1 MLTIPQRLLA
11 FATVTLALLTG
22 LTPVAMA
29 EGNVQCTGIGASG
42 NGCSSATVTV
52 VITIDG
58 QQIETSLSGDQSSV
72 VCRTVRGVEVG
83 STMVVPCET
92 SAGWWSGSRNCYV
105 KLAAPQPDFS
115 SPVWEGHTTGKIYDC
130 TLPAGVGGPGLSFWS
145 DTPPV
150 STAQVAQLAA
160 RAVQTLGLTAVDI
173 GMAPT
178 PTSLDPTSIG
188 IVGLPNWMW
197 VKNPSPRT
205 YGPAV
210 GSASSGGVTVTV
222 TAKVDRVTW
231 TMGDGTPPIVCTTAG
246 TPYAASY
253 GGAPSPDCGHTPGY
267 QKQGTYRVTADSH
280 WAISY
285 SSNVGIGGTLAMN
298 LTRSSSITVGELQ
311 AAVVPGR

>member
-1 MLTIPQRLLA
+1 MLTRALRLTASLFLVLAASLVASIPA
-11 FATVTLALLTG
+11 NADATGT
-22 LTPVAMA
+22 
-29 EGNVQCTGIGASG
+29 CTGISQDM
-42 NGCSSATVTV
+42 NGCSSAVVTV
-52 VITIDG
+52 IVTVDG
-58 QQIETSLSGDQSSV
+58 QAIETTLTSDAAV
-72 VCRTVRGVEVG
+72 VCRTTWGNSVG
-83 STMVVPCET
+83 QPMVVPCET
-92 SAGWWSGSRNCYV
+92 SDGWWSGSRNCYV
-105 KLAAPQPDFS
+105 KASNPQPPLT
-115 SPVWEGHTTGKIYDC
+115 SPAWQGQTIGKIYDC
-130 TLPAGVGGPGLSFWS
+130 TLPSGVAGPTITFWS

-150 STAQVAQLAA
+150 STAQVAQLVA
-160 RAVQTLGLTAVDI
+160 RAVQTLGLTAIDI

-178 PTSLDPTSIG
+178 PTSIDPNSIG

-231 TMGDGTPPIVCTTAG
+231 TMGDGTAPIVCTTAG

-253 GGAPSPDCGHTPGY
+253 GAAPSPDCGHTPGY
-267 QKQGTYRVTADSH
+267 QKQGTYQVTAVSH
-280 WAISY
+280 WTISY

-298 LTRSSSITVGELQ
+298 LTRSSSLTVGELQ